1 MTEIRPRILK
11 LVGRVEERRA
21 HLSKE
26 AVAVL
31 GLFLRLS
38 PSAGASLTLPHS
50 HVSSPRPSNRTC
62 GFPASGSHPG
72 SCPSPTEGSSRTVPA
87 GAARSPALVR
97 GTHVSPAPSRRS
109 RRSHRQ
115 GRPVVPDPTAPPGI
129 ASHRAATPFASACSA
144 IRSLRAHNG
153 AYRLLPVTTA
163 LSSFLRSSQTK
174 APSLRRSYP
183 ASPLLRAYPPPCR
196 PKLALAGSR
205 LARAPH
211 RQGFPC
217 CHCFPLTRMLPSLP
231 RRNRPVLASL
241 ASRPL
246 AAFPEFWA
254 GRLPHYSF
262 RGLLNVHCSL
272 RPARSLSRPR
282 RPFDIEV
289 LQPMSLPP

>member
-1 MTEIRPRILK
+1 M
-11 LVGRVEERRA
+11 
-21 HLSKE
+21 
-26 AVAVL
+26 

-72 SCPSPTEGSSRTVPA
+72 SCPSPTEGSSAHRPGGCGAVSRARPGNARLPGPVPGGRGA
-87 GAARSPALVR
+87 ATGKPARSFPTPRHLPVSRPIGPRLPSLPHAARSGVSGHITARIGFCQSPRPFPPSFAL
-97 GTHVSPAPSRRS
+97 P
-109 RRSHRQ
+109 
-115 GRPVVPDPTAPPGI
+115 RPRP
-129 ASHRAATPFASACSA
+129 
-144 IRSLRAHNG
+144 
-153 AYRLLPVTTA
+153 
-163 LSSFLRSSQTK
+163 LRSAGVTR
-174 APSLRRSYP
+174 PLRYYG
-183 ASPLLRAYPPPCR
+183 AYPPPCR

>member
-1 MTEIRPRILK
+1 MPFAHGK
-11 LVGRVEERRA
+11 PRA
-21 HLSKE
+21 HRPGGCG
-26 AVAVL
+26 AV
-31 GLFLRLS
+31 
-38 PSAGASLTLPHS
+38 
-50 HVSSPRPSNRTC
+50 PRAR
-62 GFPASGSHPG
+62 PG
-72 SCPSPTEGSSRTVPA
+72 S
-87 GAARSPALVR
+87 ARLPGPDR
-97 GTHVSPAPSRRS
+97 PS

-115 GRPVVPDPTAPPGI
+115 GRPTVPDRTALPAI
-129 ASHRAATPFASACSA
+129 ATHRAATPFASACGA
-144 IRSLRAHNG
+144 LWTLRTLNG
-153 AYRLLPVTTA
+153 GTRLSPLSTA
-163 LSSFLRSSQTK
+163 PSSFLRSSQTK
-174 APSLRRSYP
+174 APSLRRRYP
-183 ASPLLRAYPPPCR
+183 ASPLLRTYPPPCR